1 MKQIVLVIAVALL
14 LTACSKEQPKK
25 VEIRPVRVTL
35 VQHALSGDTISLTGQ
50 IQAKDQI
57 NLAFRIGGRLQ
68 ERNVTV
74 GDPVTPGQIVARI
87 EPQDFQNALRS
98 AEADLASAQ
107 AVLANAQATEGR
119 QSELLSKGFATRV
132 QYDQAEQGLKT
143 AQAQVE
149 SAQAKLQNARDNLA
163 YTDLKSDVAG
173 SVTAKGAEPGE
184 VVAAGRMILQVA
196 RQGGRDAVFNVPSQ
210 LIRQSPKNPEVT
222 VSLSDD
228 PTIVATGHVREVAPQ
243 ADAATGTYVVK
254 VALDNPPDAMR
265 LGATIVGQVKV
276 QSEPVIQ
283 LPGTALTQS
292 EGKPAVW
299 VVDPEKKTVSLV
311 PVTVGH
317 YDTSSAIV
325 SQGLKDGDL
334 VVTAGVQALRPGQ
347 EVRLLETGAG
357 VQK

>member
-1 MKQIVLVIAVALL
+1 MKRIVLSIAITLSIA
-14 LTACSKEQPKK
+14 ACGKEQPKK
-25 VEIRPVRVTL
+25 VEIRPVRVTSAH
-35 VQHALSGDTISLTGQ
+35 HALSGDEISLTGQ

-57 NLAFRIGGRLQ
+57 NLAFRIGGRLR

-74 GDPVTPGQIVARI
+74 GDTVASGQVVARI
-87 EPQDFQNALRS
+87 EPQDFENALRS

-107 AVLANAQATEGR
+107 AVLGNAQGTEGR
-119 QSELLSKGFATRV
+119 QSTLLSKGFTTRA
-132 QYDQAEQGLKT
+132 QYDQAEQQMKT

-149 SAQAKLQNARDNLA
+149 SAQAKLQNAKDNLA

-184 VVAAGRMILQVA
+184 VVAAGRMVLQVA

-210 LIRQSPKNPEVT
+210 LIRQSPKDPEVT
-222 VSLSDD
+222 VALSDE
-228 PTIVATGHVREVAPQ
+228 PAVVATGHVREVAPQ

-254 VALDNPPDAMR
+254 IALDNPPDAMR
-265 LGATIVGQVKV
+265 LGATVVGRVKV
-276 QSEPVIQ
+276 HSEPVIQ

-299 VVDPEKKTVSLV
+299 VVDPVKKTVSLV

-317 YDTSSAIV
+317 YDTSWAVV
-325 SQGLKDGDL
+325 SHGLKDGDL

-347 EVRLLETGAG
+347 EVRPLETDAG